1 MASLALVMGRFLLC
15 PETEAGGMDINK
27 GAHSEG
33 YVWKTKQSGSA
44 GGDLEWRGRCGGV
57 IG

>member
-1 MASLALVMGRFLLC
+1 
-15 PETEAGGMDINK
+15 MDINK